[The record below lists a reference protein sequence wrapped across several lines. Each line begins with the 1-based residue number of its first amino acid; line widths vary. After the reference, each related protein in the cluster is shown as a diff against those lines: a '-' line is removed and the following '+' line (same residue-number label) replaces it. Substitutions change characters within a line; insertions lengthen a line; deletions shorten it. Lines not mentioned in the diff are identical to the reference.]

1 MRRFSRA
8 YWTVVGCASARFRP
22 AGAPGTVNRRAWKN
36 YLDRYRTTRSG
47 LVLSA
52 SGAVAQALLVIPQA
66 YFIKLVFAGMLAKS
80 GWSAMLVPVVG
91 ILATTCLA
99 GSLSLAARHFSLTIT
114 KRVIAE
120 MRNDL
125 LIRAY
130 AVCHPF
136 APISDR
142 TALHAAIVQ
151 DTERVDVMSN
161 ALAVVALPAVVMVL
175 LLATAILLID
185 PWLIAAVAGL
195 APLAM
200 LVHYAV
206 GRRLK
211 SRIAAFRA
219 SFEDFSGGVMFALRT
234 MELTR
239 LRGAQ
244 SWEVERQARRIEDLR
259 VVSQDMAWL
268 ATAYDIAHGYVARF
282 AALTVLVIG
291 SGQVAHGAITV
302 GELAALYYLMSQL
315 VGNLNALWAAL
326 PQVFV
331 GNESLD
337 NLDRLLLHAEPPKS
351 CGLAVRIAGAVTFE
365 SVTFR
370 YGGALILSGVEL
382 RLSAGTICAI
392 TGANGA
398 GKTTLA
404 YLLLGLYRPQS
415 GFVRIDDM
423 PLDQLEID
431 CLRRQISFVPQEPLL
446 FAGTVWENV
455 TYGFPD
461 ASPETVAEAVR
472 LAAAHELVAKL
483 PFGYE
488 TVVGERGV
496 ALSGGECQRLAIARA
511 LLNRPKI
518 LILDE
523 PTNHLDADSVAT
535 LISAIWSLDFRP
547 TVLLI
552 THDPSLATRADRIYT
567 LRDGA
572 LVESHENSARRA
584 RRGFADM
591 TI

>member
-8 YWTVVGCASARFRP
+8 YWTVVGWASARLRP
-22 AGAPGTVNRRAWKN
+22 AGVPGRVNLRAWKN

-52 SGAVAQALLVIPQA
+52 SGAVAQALLVLPQA
-66 YFIKLVFAGMLAKS
+66 YLIKLVFAGMLAKS
-80 GWSAMLVPVVG
+80 GWSAILDPVAG
-91 ILATTCLA
+91 ILATACLA
-99 GSLSLAARHFSLTIT
+99 GSLSLAARHFSLTVT

-125 LIRAY
+125 LIRTY

-142 TALHAAIVQ
+142 TAMHAAIVQ

-161 ALAVVALPAVVMVL
+161 ALAVIVLPSVVMIL
-175 LLATAILLID
+175 LLVTAILLLD

-195 APLAM
+195 VPLAM
-200 LVHYAV
+200 LVHYTV

-211 SRIAAFRA
+211 SRVAAFRA
-219 SFEDFSGGVMFALRT
+219 SFEDFSGGIMFALGT

-244 SWEVERQARRIEDLR
+244 SWEVDRQRRRIEDLR
-259 VVSQDMAWL
+259 IVCRDMAWL
-268 ATAYDIAHGYVARF
+268 GTAYGIAHGGVTRF
-282 AALTVLVIG
+282 AALTVLAVG

-315 VGNLNALWAAL
+315 AGNLNALWTAL

-337 NLDRLLLHAEPPKS
+337 NLDCLLLHAEQSKPS
-351 CGLAVRIAGAVTFE
+351 GLVVRIAGAVTFE

-370 YGGALILSGVEL
+370 YADAVILTRVEIH
-382 RLSAGTICAI
+382 LSAGTICAI
-392 TGANGA
+392 TGTNGA

-404 YLLLGLYRPQS
+404 YLLLGLYRAQS
-415 GFVRIDDM
+415 GLIRIDGM
-423 PLDQLEID
+423 PLDQLDID
-431 CLRRQISFVPQEPLL
+431 CVRRQISFVPQEPLL
-446 FAGTVWENV
+446 FAGTVWENI
-455 TYGFPD
+455 TYGFSD
-461 ASPETVAEAVR
+461 AMPEAVAEAVR
-472 LAAAHELVAKL
+472 CAAAYDVVAKL

-488 TVVGERGV
+488 TIVGERGV
-496 ALSGGECQRLAIARA
+496 TLSGGECQRLAIARA

-523 PTNHLDADSVAT
+523 PNNHLDSDSVAI
-535 LISAIWSLDFRP
+535 LISEIWALDFRP

-552 THDPSLATRADRIYT
+552 THDSSLAARADRIYT
-567 LRDGA
+567 LRHGA
-572 LVESHENSARRA
+572 LVETSENAATRTAR
-584 RRGFADM
+584 GVVDM
-591 TI
+591 AI

>member
-8 YWTVVGCASARFRP
+8 YWTVVGCASARLRP
-22 AGAPGTVNRRAWKN
+22 AGVPVMVNRRAWN
-36 YLDRYRTTRSG
+36 SYLDRYRTTRSG

-52 SGAVAQALLVIPQA
+52 SGAVAQALLVLPQA
-66 YFIKLVFAGMLAKS
+66 YLIKLVFAGMLAKA
-80 GWSAMLVPVVG
+80 GWSAILTPVAGML
-91 ILATTCLA
+91 AMTCLA
-99 GSLSLAARHFSLTIT
+99 GGLSLAARHFSLTVT

-130 AVCHPF
+130 AVCRPF

-142 TALHAAIVQ
+142 TVLHAAIVQ

-161 ALAVVALPAVVMVL
+161 ALAVVVLPAVVMIL
-175 LLATAILLID
+175 LLTTAILLID
-185 PWLIAAVAGL
+185 PWLIAAVAGF
-195 APLAM
+195 APLAT
-200 LVHYAV
+200 LVHYTV

-211 SRIAAFRA
+211 SRVAAFRV
-219 SFEDFSGGVMFALRT
+219 SFEDFSGGIMFALRT

-244 SWEVERQARRIEDLR
+244 SWELDRQRRRIEGLR
-259 VVSQDMAWL
+259 VVSTDMAWL
-268 ATAYDIAHGYVARF
+268 GTAYSVAHGGVTRF
-282 AALTVLVIG
+282 AALMVLAVG
-291 SGQVAHGAITV
+291 SGQVARGAITV
-302 GELAALYYLMSQL
+302 GELAALYYLVSQL
-315 VGNLNALWAAL
+315 AGNLNALWTAL
-326 PQVFV
+326 PQVFM

-337 NLDRLLLHAEPPKS
+337 NLDSLLLHAEPSKS

-370 YGGALILSGVEL
+370 YAGAVILSGVEL
-382 RLSAGTICAI
+382 HLSTGTICAI
-392 TGANGA
+392 MGTNGA

-415 GFVRIDDM
+415 GLIRIDDM
-423 PLDQLEID
+423 PLDQLDID
-431 CLRRQISFVPQEPLL
+431 CVRRQISFVPQEPLL
-446 FAGTVWENV
+446 FAGTVWENI

-461 ASPETVAEAVR
+461 ASPEAVAEAVR
-472 LAAAHELVAKL
+472 RAAADDVIAKL

-488 TVVGERGV
+488 TAIGERGV
-496 ALSGGECQRLAIARA
+496 SLSGGECQRLAIARA

-523 PTNHLDADSVAT
+523 PTNHLDAASVAT
-535 LISAIWSLDFRP
+535 LVSEIWALDFRP
-547 TVLLI
+547 TILLI
-552 THDPSLATRADRIYT
+552 THDPSLAARADRIYT

-572 LVESHENSARRA
+572 LADSSEIMAART
-584 RRGFADM
+584 RREVMAV
-591 TI
+591 

>member
-8 YWTVVGCASARFRP
+8 YWTVVDWASARLRP
-22 AGAPGTVNRRAWKN
+22 AGVAGTLNRRAWKN

-47 LVLSA
+47 LVLSVG
-52 SGAVAQALLVIPQA
+52 GAVAQAMLVLPQA
-66 YFIKLVFAGMLAKS
+66 YFIKLVFAGMLSKS
-80 GWSAMLVPVVG
+80 GWSAILDPVAG
-91 ILATTCLA
+91 ILAMACLA
-99 GSLSLAARHFSLTIT
+99 GGLSLAARHFCLNVT
-114 KRVIAE
+114 KGVIAE

-130 AVCHPF
+130 AVCPPF

-142 TALHAAIVQ
+142 SVLHVAIVQ

-161 ALAVVALPAVVMVL
+161 ALAVIVLPAVVMIL

-195 APLAM
+195 APLAT
-200 LVHYAV
+200 LVHYTV
-206 GRRLK
+206 GLRLK

-219 SFEDFSGGVMFALRT
+219 SFEDFSGGITFALRT

-244 SWEVERQARRIEDLR
+244 SWEVDRQRRRIEDLR
-259 VVSQDMAWL
+259 IVSKDMAWL
-268 ATAYDIAHGYVARF
+268 ATAYSIAHNGVTRF
-282 AALTVLVIG
+282 AALTVVAIG
-291 SGQVAHGAITV
+291 SGQVAQGAITV

-315 VGNLNALWAAL
+315 AGNLNSLWGTL

-337 NLDRLLLHAEPPKS
+337 NLDRLLLHVEPPRS
-351 CGLAVRIAGAVTFE
+351 RGLAVRIAGAVTFE

-370 YGGALILSGVEL
+370 YAEAVIFSTVEL
-382 RLSAGTICAI
+382 RLSAGTVCAI

-415 GFVRIDDM
+415 GLVRIDDM
-423 PLDQLEID
+423 PLNQLDID
-431 CLRRQISFVPQEPLL
+431 CVRRQISFVPQEPLL
-446 FAGTVWENV
+446 FAGTVWENI

-461 ASPETVAEAVR
+461 ASPEAVVEAVR
-472 LAAAHELVAKL
+472 RAAAHDVVAKL

-488 TVVGERGV
+488 TLVGERGV
-496 ALSGGECQRLAIARA
+496 ILSGGERQRLAIARA
-511 LLNRPKI
+511 LLNCPKI

-523 PTNHLDADSVAT
+523 PTNHLDAASVAT
-535 LISAIWSLDFRP
+535 LVSEIWALDFRP
-547 TVLLI
+547 TILLI
-552 THDPSLATRADRIYT
+552 THDPSLAARADRIYT

-572 LVESHENSARRA
+572 LVESGENAAARA
-584 RRGFADM
+584 RRGVMA
-591 TI
+591 I

>member
-1 MRRFSRA
+1 
-8 YWTVVGCASARFRP
+8 V
-22 AGAPGTVNRRAWKN
+22 PGTVNRRAWKN

-52 SGAVAQALLVIPQA
+52 GGAVAQALLVLPQA

-80 GWSAMLVPVVG
+80 GWTAILEPVAG
-91 ILATTCLA
+91 ILATACLA
-99 GSLSLAARHFSLTIT
+99 GGLSLAARHFSLTVT

-130 AVCHPF
+130 AVSHPF

-161 ALAVVALPAVVMVL
+161 ALAVVVLPAVVMTL
-175 LLATAILLID
+175 LLATAIFLID

-200 LVHYAV
+200 LVHRTV

-211 SRIAAFRA
+211 SRVAAFRA
-219 SFEDFSGGVMFALRT
+219 SFEDFSGGIMFALRT

-244 SWEVERQARRIEDLR
+244 SWEVERQSRRIEDLR
-259 VVSQDMAWL
+259 VVSGSMAWL
-268 ATAYDIAHGYVARF
+268 ATAYGIAHGSVTRF
-282 AALTVLVIG
+282 AALIVLVVG

-302 GELAALYYLMSQL
+302 GELAALYYLISQL
-315 VGNLNALWAAL
+315 AGNLNALWTAL
-326 PQVFV
+326 PQVFM

-337 NLDRLLLHAEPPKS
+337 NLDCLLLHVEPPKS

-370 YGGALILSGVEL
+370 YAGAVILSGVEL
-382 RLSAGTICAI
+382 RLPAGTICAI
-392 TGANGA
+392 MGTNGA

-404 YLLLGLYRPQS
+404 YLLLGLFRPRS
-415 GFVRIDDM
+415 GLVRLDNV
-423 PLDQLEID
+423 PLDQLDID
-431 CLRRQISFVPQEPLL
+431 FVRRQISFVPQEPLL
-446 FAGTVWENV
+446 FAGTVWENI
-455 TYGFPD
+455 TYGFSD
-461 ASPETVAEAVR
+461 ASPEAVAEAVR
-472 LAAAHELVAKL
+472 RAAAHDMIVKL
-483 PFGYE
+483 PLGYE

-496 ALSGGECQRLAIARA
+496 TLSGGECQRLAIARA

-535 LISAIWSLDFRP
+535 LISEIWALDFNP

-552 THDPSLATRADRIYT
+552 THDSSLAARADRIYT

-572 LVESHENSARRA
+572 LVESRENAATRA
-584 RRGFADM
+584 SRGVIDM
-591 TI
+591 AI